1 MQDGRTRL
9 EAALR
14 GRIAVLGGS
23 WGVLIQRQVKG
34 EDAYRGERFR
44 DHPRD
49 VAGDPD
55 LLNLTRPEV
64 VLGIHRQY
72 FAAGADIATTNT
84 FTATS
89 IGQADYGLE
98 EHVREMNVQGA
109 RLARQAADEVG
120 GFVAG
125 SVGPLNVTLSLSPR
139 VDDPAFRTHIFDQ
152 VRDAYAEQIRAL
164 AEGGV
169 DFLLIETIFDTLNAK
184 AAIAAAL
191 DEAPE
196 LPLWIS
202 FTAIDRSG
210 RNLSGQTVDAFWLS
224 VEHAQPFI
232 VGVNCSLG
240 ATQMRPFV
248 EELARIAP
256 TYVSAHPNAGLP
268 NSFGGYDEGPHDTS
282 SYLRE
287 IAQSGLLNI
296 VGGCCGTTPEHTKEI
311 AAAVQGLPPRV
322 LPDRPHR
329 TRYSGLEA

>member
-1 MQDGRTRL
+1 MQDARTRL
-9 EAALR
+9 EAILAE
-14 GRIAVLGGS
+14 RIAVLDGS
-23 WGVLIQRQVKG
+23 WGVLIQREVKG
-34 EDAYRGERFR
+34 EEAYRGDRFK

-72 FAAGADIATTNT
+72 FEAGADIATTNT

-98 EHVREMNVQGA
+98 AHAYELNVAGA

-139 VDDPAFRTHIFDQ
+139 VDDPAFRTHTFDQ
-152 VRDAYAEQIRAL
+152 IFETYADQIRGL

-191 DEAPE
+191 EVAPE
-196 LPLWIS
+196 IPRWLS
-202 FTAIDRSG
+202 FTAIDSSG
-210 RNLSGQTVDAFWLS
+210 RNLSGQTVEAFWTS
-224 VEHAQPFI
+224 VEHADPLI

-240 ATQMRPFV
+240 AAQMRPYV
-248 EELARIAP
+248 ESLSRIAT
-256 TYVSAHPNAGLP
+256 TYVSCHPNAGLP
-268 NSFGGYDEGPHDTS
+268 NAFGEHDELPTDT
-282 SYLRE
+282 
-287 IAQSGLLNI
+287 
-296 VGGCCGTTPEHTKEI
+296 
-311 AAAVQGLPPRV
+311 
-322 LPDRPHR
+322 
-329 TRYSGLEA
+329 

>member
-1 MQDGRTRL
+1 MVTKGREVRRSKKGVSDGGAGKARTSSKAAPTSGAAASRTRSRMKDARTRL
-9 EAALR
+9 EAILAE
-14 GRIAVLGGS
+14 RIAVLDGS
-23 WGVLIQRQVKG
+23 WGVLIQREVKG
-34 EDAYRGERFR
+34 EEAYRGDRFK

-64 VLGIHRQY
+64 VLGIHRAY
-72 FAAGADIATTNT
+72 FGAGADIATTNT
-84 FTATS
+84 FRATS
-89 IGQADYGLE
+89 IGQAEYGLE
-98 EHVREMNVQGA
+98 QHVRELNVEGA

-125 SVGPLNVTLSLSPR
+125 SVGPLNVTLSLSPK
-139 VDDPAFRTHIFDQ
+139 VEDPAYRTHTFDE
-152 VRDAYAEQIRAL
+152 VYDTYVDQIRGL

-191 DEAPE
+191 DVAPE
-196 LPLWIS
+196 LPLWLS

-224 VEHAQPFI
+224 VENARPFI

-248 EELARIAP
+248 EDLSRVAP
-256 TYVSAHPNAGLP
+256 TWIACHPNAGLP
-268 NSFGGYDEGPHDTS
+268 NEMGTHDE
-282 SYLRE
+282 
-287 IAQSGLLNI
+287 
-296 VGGCCGTTPEHTKEI
+296 
-311 AAAVQGLPPRV
+311 
-322 LPDRPHR
+322 
-329 TRYSGLEA
+329 